1 MSVTKEQ
8 VLATAALSRIDLY
21 EGRPESEAEKAVSKI
36 AAQMDEIVGY
46 MDILN
51 QVDTTGVEPMYSPD
65 NKLAPPRPDV
75 VEQRLTVEEVMQ
87 NAPKRQGNFFA
98 VPPVI

>member
-1 MSVTKEQ
+1 MPVTKEQ

-21 EGRPESEAEKAVSKI
+21 EGRPESEAEEAVSKI
-36 AAQMDEIVGY
+36 AAQMESIVAY

-51 QVDTTGVEPMYSPD
+51 QVDTAGVEPMYSPEND
-65 NKLAPPRPDV
+65 LAPPRPDK
-75 VEQRLTVEEVMQ
+75 VEQRLTVEEILQ